1 MLDDVALG
9 VAAAGARVLAD
20 GVDAGQRVVALVVGL
35 AAGLD
40 GREDVAAAVLG
51 GVVAVGAGAD
61 HGAHGQRVRHQAAG
75 RRPARL
81 EDGAGVG
88 APDRLGTFD

>member
-61 HGAHGQRVRHQAAG
+61 HGAHGQRVGHQAAG